1 MDLQSRFDALLSLA
15 QEIGLT
21 IRREPLGGEG
31 GGYCMLRGQSVLFVD
46 TMADLET
53 RYERTLAAL
62 APLAEVERRYVPP
75 EVREDIERLRAIRIT
90 TETRRE
96 GRIMKDER

>member
-1 MDLQSRFDALLSLA
+1 MDLQSRFDALLALA
-15 QEIGLT
+15 TEIGLT

-31 GGYCMLRGQSVLFVD
+31 GGYCMLRGRAVLFVD

-62 APLAEVERRYVPP
+62 APLPEVDRRYLPP
-75 EVREDIERLRAIRIT
+75 EVREDLERQRSTKTT
-90 TETRRE
+90 TETRRYGE
-96 GRIMKDER
+96 EKDK

>member
-21 IRREPLGGEG
+21 IRREALGGEG
-31 GGYCMLRGQSVLFVD
+31 GGYCRLRGQSVLFVD

-62 APLAEVERRYVPP
+62 APLPEVDRRYLPP
-75 EVREDIERLRAIRIT
+75 EVREDLERLRTTTT
-90 TETRRE
+90 TETRKHGE
-96 GRIMKDER
+96 EKE